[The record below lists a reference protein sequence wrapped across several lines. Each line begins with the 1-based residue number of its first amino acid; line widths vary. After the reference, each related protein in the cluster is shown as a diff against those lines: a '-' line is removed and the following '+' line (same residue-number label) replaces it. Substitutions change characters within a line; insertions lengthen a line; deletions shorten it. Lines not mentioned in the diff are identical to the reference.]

1 MASNKLEMSKR
12 DMNFFSEFTGSSGQA
27 TTFLPYVL
35 LTLIGIIV
43 VCGAVFG
50 FLSLQTA
57 TVNAQ
62 IDKLNTEINSEE
74 NQGKLKEYTD
84 TYNSMSAYNLQY
96 YDLSSLFSTVKNTT
110 KVDSTVMDAVYKNL
124 PSDIFITGFTYEGGK
139 VQLVGNSN
147 SYFSP
152 LSFLASLRTVSL
164 FTNVEITSIK
174 ELDFSSSTLSPE
186 EIAASNK
193 FSFDITGYLKETYPV
208 VTSRLIDD
216 TTSTPL
222 TAVDSQTKNLGEK
235 YEIKG
240 INTYTSDNGT
250 VYALS
255 RVMVNNVALT
265 DAQLAAVKE
274 ADSLSGIANAATD
287 IKIYY
292 VVNGGAQA

>member
-27 TTFLPYVL
+27 NTFLPYVL
-35 LTLIGIIV
+35 LTLLGLIV

-57 TVNAQ
+57 AVNSQ
-62 IDKLNTEINSEE
+62 IDKLNAEINSEN

-84 TYNSMSAYNLQY
+84 TYNSMSDYNLQY
-96 YDLSSLFSTVKNTT
+96 YDLSSLLSTVKNTT

-139 VQLVGNSN
+139 VQLVGNS
-147 SYFSP
+147 STYFSP

-164 FTNVEITSIK
+164 FTNVEISSIQ
-174 ELDFSSSTLSPE
+174 ELDFSTSALTPE
-186 EIAASNK
+186 ELAVSNK

-208 VTSRLIDD
+208 ITSRLIDD

-240 INTYTSDNGT
+240 INTYTSDNGA
-250 VYALS
+250 VYTLS
-255 RVMVNNVALT
+255 RILVNNVALT
-265 DAQLAAVKE
+265 DVQLAAVKE
-274 ADSLSGIANAATD
+274 ADSLSGITNAATD